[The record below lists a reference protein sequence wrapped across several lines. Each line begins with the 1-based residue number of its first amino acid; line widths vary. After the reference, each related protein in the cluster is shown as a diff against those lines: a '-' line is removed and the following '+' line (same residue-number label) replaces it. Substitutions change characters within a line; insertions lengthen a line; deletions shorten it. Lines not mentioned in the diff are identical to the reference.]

1 MGGMD
6 QPELGIRIRDL
17 REALGLE
24 QQQLARAAGVSK
36 QHMSDIEHGKSQPSL
51 QVTRQLAR
59 ALGAAV
65 WRAITTDERPS

>member
-1 MGGMD
+1 MGGN
-6 QPELGIRIRDL
+6 QPELGVCVRDL

-36 QHMSDIEHGKSQPSL
+36 QHMSDIERGKSQPSV

-59 ALGAAV
+59 ALSAAV
-65 WRAITTDERPS
+65 WRSITTDERPS